1 MKSKFRKELD
11 SILNFIICKGS
22 LTLFFYG
29 MVLLFINFPIIA
41 GCLTAALVTAGV
53 LGVLGLKMEV
63 ESKNESKSDKK
74 G

>member
-11 SILNFIICKGS
+11 SILDFIICIGS
-22 LTLFFYG
+22 LTIFFYG

-41 GCLTAALVTAGV
+41 GCLTAALVIVGV

-63 ESKNESKSDKK
+63 KSENESKFDKK

>member
-11 SILNFIICKGS
+11 SILNFIICIGS

-41 GCLTAALVTAGV
+41 GCLTAAFVTAGV

>member
-11 SILNFIICKGS
+11 SILDFIICIGS

-41 GCLTAALVTAGV
+41 GCLTAALVIVGV
-53 LGVLGLKMEV
+53 LGILGLKME
-63 ESKNESKSDKK
+63 NEPKSDKK

>member
-1 MKSKFRKELD
+1 MKSKFRKGLD
-11 SILNFIICKGS
+11 SILNFIICIGS

-41 GCLTAALVTAGV
+41 GCLTAALITSGV

>member
-11 SILNFIICKGS
+11 SILDFIICIGS
-22 LTLFFYG
+22 LTIFFYG

-41 GCLTAALVTAGV
+41 GCLTAALVIVGV
-53 LGVLGLKMEV
+53 LGILGLKMEV
-63 ESKNESKSDKK
+63 KSERESKADQQ

>member
-11 SILNFIICKGS
+11 SILDFIICIGS

-41 GCLTAALVTAGV
+41 GCLTAALVIVGV
-53 LGVLGLKMEV
+53 LGVLGLKME
-63 ESKNESKSDKK
+63 NEPKSDKK